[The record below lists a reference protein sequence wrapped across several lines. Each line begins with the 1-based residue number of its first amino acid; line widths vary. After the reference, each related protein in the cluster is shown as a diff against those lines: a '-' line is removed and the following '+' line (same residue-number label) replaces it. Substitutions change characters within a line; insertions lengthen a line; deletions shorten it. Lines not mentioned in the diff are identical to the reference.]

1 MEGAAHWIRG
11 NAGVLALLV
20 AVLTFIGGIGAAARY
35 FSTLATTDHV
45 TAAVIEA
52 LEPFDVTVADLQGA
66 VAGLRGL
73 PTRDDV
79 AAAVSEATEPL
90 NETVDRLEESVADL
104 QGAVARLDGTV
115 GGIETSV
122 GTLSSTVETLSGMLN
137 TVNTTVQGLDD
148 SVDTL
153 DDSVDTLNNATLPRL
168 VSCVVELH
176 GRRADGGGAGTSERR
191 TARPEDRSSPD
202 ELPDSCMGLM
212 NLQAA
217 SGR

>member
-1 MEGAAHWIRG
+1 MDRLEES
-11 NAGVLALLV
+11 V
-20 AVLTFIGGIGAAARY
+20 A
-35 FSTLATTDHV
+35 
-45 TAAVIEA
+45 
-52 LEPFDVTVADLQGA
+52 
-66 VAGLRGL
+66 GL

-90 NETVDRLEESVADL
+90 GEEVAGLNGTVFRLQVT
-104 QGAVARLDGTV
+104 VARLDGTV

-148 SVDTL
+148 SVDSLDDSVDSL

-191 TARPEDRSSPD
+191 TARPDDRSSPD